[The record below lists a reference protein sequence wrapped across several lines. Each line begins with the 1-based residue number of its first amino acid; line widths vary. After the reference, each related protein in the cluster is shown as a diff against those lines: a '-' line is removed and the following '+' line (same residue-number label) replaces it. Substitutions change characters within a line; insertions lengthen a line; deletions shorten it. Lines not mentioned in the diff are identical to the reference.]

1 MGYKMLRLVEF
12 RPQLPRTATGK
23 ALRRILRDEGIA
35 IKTAK

>member
-12 RPQLPRTATGK
+12 RPQLSRTAKGK
-23 ALRRILRDEGIA
+23 ALRRILRDEEIA